1 MRFSKFWHVQLV
13 CCLEAL
19 ANTARVMSGQLD
31 MIDQSV
37 YGGNDEKHDT
47 HFSAAGLRERVGQE
61 ISAPNIS
68 DASGLGAH
76 RIDGQNHGGC
86 VDGEHHT
93 DRQRLDKE
101 ILLISRRQQRGL
113 VRT

>member
-47 HFSAAGLRERVGQE
+47 HFSTAGLRERVGQE

-68 DASGLGAH
+68 DTGGLGAH
-76 RIDGQNHGGC
+76 GIDGQDLNNANSKQSNIFSC
-86 VDGEHHT
+86 LNTKWLE
-93 DRQRLDKE
+93 L
-101 ILLISRRQQRGL
+101 
-113 VRT
+113 